1 MGILYPV
8 TRLEDYKGGSI
19 IMRKLQKALYL
30 SEKGYQDLKKAIV
43 ACIIT
48 NLTMLFPFMITVMI
62 FQELLNPLINGT
74 EMNWN
79 RLWILWIIGIVA
91 AIMVFLAAKNDYRK
105 TYIASYKESNTTRV
119 RIAEHL
125 RELPMSF
132 FNTKDLSELTTNM
145 MSDCS
150 SMESMLSSTIPPLIA
165 NFITATLTCVMLAF
179 FEWRLALCI
188 FCTIPLAFLIICLS
202 KGKQEKLYKKHVAAK
217 LEASDQVQE
226 YLEGIQIIKECGLGG
241 SKYQALDESLKK
253 MKKLSVKVE
262 MMVGVFMSS
271 ASIVLQ
277 AGIGITIFVGTML
290 LLKGEIG
297 LLQLLMFFLMVTR
310 IYGPFLAIL
319 TQLSTLLNLN
329 VVTQRMHTLLDT
341 PVMDGNDKT
350 IKNCDIELCNVTFA
364 YNEEDVIKDIS
375 FKIPERSVTAFVG
388 PSGSGKST
396 LSKLIARFWDIEKG
410 TIKIGGKDIRSMD
423 PDTLMQQMSFVFQ
436 DVTLFNDTIFNN
448 IRIGKPD
455 ATDEEVYAAA
465 KAAFCEEFIMR
476 QPQGYQTVL
485 GENGGTLSGGER
497 QRISIARALL
507 KDAPIILLDEA
518 TASLD
523 PENEVVVQKALA
535 ELIKGKTVIMIA
547 HRLRTIVDADQ
558 IFVLQN
564 GKLIEHGKHAQL
576 MEKNG
581 VYERLYSIQKHSL
594 EWGV

>member
-1 MGILYPV
+1 
-8 TRLEDYKGGSI
+8 
-19 IMRKLQKALYL
+19 MRKLQKALYL

-241 SKYQALDESLKK
+241 SKFQALDESLKK

-341 PVMDGNDKT
+341 PAMDGNDKT

>member
-1 MGILYPV
+1 
-8 TRLEDYKGGSI
+8 
-19 IMRKLQKALYL
+19 MRKLQKALYL

-202 KGKQEKLYKKHVAAK
+202 KGKQEKLYKKHEAAK